1 MTNIVDVIAS
11 LVGVWWGAMI
21 AGSLLLRL
29 WCRVS
34 PSRNAYRG

>member
-1 MTNIVDVIAS
+1 MTNMVDVVAS
-11 LVGVWWGAMI
+11 LVGMWWGGAI
-21 AGSLLLRL
+21 LFSLLLRL